1 MSGKNDRMI
10 LAGMIV
16 LGVIA
21 IAIAGAIVGIGAFI
35 YLGESVASPTPAP
48 TPTPAPISTPVPTAG
63 PSEAQNPFYM
73 DRLISDRGARTYTL
87 IVALDEGA
95 ASVDM
100 SKVTAEIIAGSQTYP
115 AWDYRNAEH
124 SWSHGSDGD
133 AILERGETFTLVIY
147 APQAGLPLDAS
158 SLVKLVLLSDS
169 MPVFSINVTAV

>member
-16 LGVIA
+16 LGVIG
-21 IAIAGAIVGIGAFI
+21 IASAGAIVGMGAFI
-35 YLGESVASPTPAP
+35 YLGESVASATPGPTRA
-48 TPTPAPISTPVPTAG
+48 PAPISTPVPTAG

-115 AWDYRNAEH
+115 AWDYRHAEH
-124 SWSHGSDGD
+124 SWSLGSNGD
-133 AILERGETFTLVIY
+133 MILDRGETFTMVVY
-147 APQAGLPLDAS
+147 TPQAGLPLNAAS
-158 SLVKLVLLSDS
+158 PVKLVLLSDS
-169 MPVFSINVTAV
+169 MPVFSLNVTAV